1 MVIYNQL
8 LYDISNAMPYWLL
21 IGWSPKSCTWEVTC
35 MLITATKQLWQYP
48 SWELH
53 NELTA
58 LYIQTL
64 VLTMQQGPYSVYTS
78 IFCLHSPFC
87 NRSGAHWLRTIK
99 ELWNCFVLEII
110 VIVLFTMLYKKRV
123 YSITRTLPPQ
133 KKKIG
138 HLTLFSNWFCHDKGS
153 EEHLML
159 QC

>member
-1 MVIYNQL
+1 
-8 LYDISNAMPYWLL
+8 
-21 IGWSPKSCTWEVTC
+21 

-133 KKKIG
+133 KKNWSFN
-138 HLTLFSNWFCHDKGS
+138 LFFKVVLSWQGIWRALNATVLKWNSLIRNWTN
-153 EEHLML
+153 L
-159 QC
+159 